1 MIKQLTSEEIT
12 NIFNQH
18 IIHDFPKNE
27 VRDLRSMLK
36 LKQQAI
42 YQTYGYYENNELLA
56 YAFFAKSLQSNAIL
70 LDYFA
75 VVEKYRNQNIGSQ
88 FLTDL
93 THLLKQFVI
102 LAEVESVESSPNQ
115 QVSRLRQK
123 RIDFYMRNGFKQS
136 SLSLTLFHVHY
147 NIIYF
152 FQSPLTLTDI
162 KFHLDLIY
170 HQFFNDNLI
179 NKYIKFD

>member
-56 YAFFAKSLQSNAIL
+56 YSFFCK
-70 LDYFA
+70 
-75 VVEKYRNQNIGSQ
+75 
-88 FLTDL
+88 
-93 THLLKQFVI
+93 
-102 LAEVESVESSPNQ
+102 
-115 QVSRLRQK
+115 
-123 RIDFYMRNGFKQS
+123 
-136 SLSLTLFHVHY
+136 
-147 NIIYF
+147 
-152 FQSPLTLTDI
+152 
-162 KFHLDLIY
+162 KFT
-170 HQFFNDNLI
+170 
-179 NKYIKFD
+179 K

>member
-56 YAFFAKSLQSNAIL
+56 YAFFAK
-70 LDYFA
+70 
-75 VVEKYRNQNIGSQ
+75 
-88 FLTDL
+88 
-93 THLLKQFVI
+93 
-102 LAEVESVESSPNQ
+102 
-115 QVSRLRQK
+115 
-123 RIDFYMRNGFKQS
+123 
-136 SLSLTLFHVHY
+136 
-147 NIIYF
+147 
-152 FQSPLTLTDI
+152 
-162 KFHLDLIY
+162 KFT
-170 HQFFNDNLI
+170 
-179 NKYIKFD
+179 K